1 MQRLLR
7 VSVAVVIGDNSLL
20 IFAHSKYSRPLNVQ
34 MVSENMFCSLR
45 ACYQSESLLAGIFRP
60 CKFIK
65 MSFNKVTINPLCCLY
80 PASWRP
86 VNDNAPSEMIRK
98 RWMLTQTHTLEPLS
112 VPVGQCDWGLSQN
125 HFIPLV
131 YGTIMIVVEK
141 TDLTMKILQQNC
153 RTVCFCW
160 VLNWILWF
168 DLTIDLNIHL
178 NIKKRKDQFF
188 HSSPA

>member
-20 IFAHSKYSRPLNVQ
+20 IFAHSKYSRALNVQ
-34 MVSENMFCSLR
+34 MVSENLFCSLR

-98 RWMLTQTHTLEPLS
+98 RWMLTQTHTLEPHS
-112 VPVGQCDWGLSQN
+112 VPVGQCDWGLSQS

-141 TDLTMKILQQNC
+141 LTWQAKSHS
-153 RTVCFCW
+153 TCFSQELCAS
-160 VLNWILWF
+160 VEFWIGSCS
-168 DLTIDLNIHL
+168 LTWPLIWIF
-178 NIKKRKDQFF
+178 I
-188 HSSPA
+188 